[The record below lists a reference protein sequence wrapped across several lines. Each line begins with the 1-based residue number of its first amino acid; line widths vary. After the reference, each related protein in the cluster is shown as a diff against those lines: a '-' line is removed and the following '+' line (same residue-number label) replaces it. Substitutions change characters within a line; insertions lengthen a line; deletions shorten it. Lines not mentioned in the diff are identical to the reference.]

1 PEAPGGHPDVSDVVF
16 WSRSTILAQAS
27 QAHQRARHGA
37 VGVHR
42 TTPERRARHGAV
54 GAVPHRGGHNSEH
67 AGGQR
72 RFGVRGRAGRGGQL
86 LSSDGGGGGRRGQR
100 VRGRL
105 LQPPHPEDLG
115 GRSREHI
122 GGQRRFGVRGRAG
135 RGGQLLSSD
144 GGGGGR
150 RGQRVRGRLLQPPH
164 PEDLGGRSREHAG
177 GQRRFGARGRAGRGG
192 QLLVSAG
199 GGGGRRGQRVRGRL
213 LQPPHPEDLGGRSRE
228 HAGRQR
234 RFGIS
239 AGGAVS
245 TLAGSGDEGYA
256 DGQGAAA
263 SFWCPAGVAVDGAGN
278 VFVADCYNHRIR
290 KISAGGAVSTLAGSG
305 VSGSSFAH
313 PAFTAHFHRFIGT
326 EQAVDFPQLKHAK
339 CIWEGIIQ
347 GFGIECA
354 GKSQE
359 RGLRGICRTGVVA
372 SVRFDSYAQGSGS
385 SKAAAAHEVH

>member
-1 PEAPGGHPDVSDVVF
+1 
-16 WSRSTILAQAS
+16 AQAS

-86 LSSDGGGGGRRGQR
+86 LSFWFPRGVAVDG
-100 VRGRL
+100 
-105 LQPPHPEDLG
+105 
-115 GRSREHI
+115 
-122 GGQRRFGVRGRAG
+122 AG
-135 RGGQLLSSD
+135 NVFVADCYNHRI
-144 GGGGGR
+144 R
-150 RGQRVRGRLLQPPH
+150 KI
-164 PEDLGGRSREHAG
+164 
-177 GQRRFGARGRAGRGG
+177 
-192 QLLVSAG
+192 SAG
-199 GGGGRRGQRVRGRL
+199 GAVSTLAGSGASGYAEGQGAAASFWY
-213 LQPPHPEDLGGRSRE
+213 PEGVAVDG
-228 HAGRQR
+228 AGNVFVAGKFNYRIQK
-234 RFGIS
+234 IS

>member
-1 PEAPGGHPDVSDVVF
+1 LKPPRRISGRGTGQLESTARHPNGGHGMGQSALSRTAEATTVSTLAGSDASGYADGQGAAASFYRPTGGVAVDGAGNVF
-16 WSRSTILAQAS
+16 
-27 QAHQRARHGA
+27 
-37 VGVHR
+37 V
-42 TTPERRARHGAV
+42 
-54 GAVPHRGGHNSEH
+54 
-67 AGGQR
+67 AGKFNYRIQK
-72 RFGVRGRAGRGGQL
+72 
-86 LSSDGGGGGRRGQR
+86 
-100 VRGRL
+100 
-105 LQPPHPEDLG
+105 
-115 GRSREHI
+115 
-122 GGQRRFGVRGRAG
+122 
-135 RGGQLLSSD
+135 
-144 GGGGGR
+144 
-150 RGQRVRGRLLQPPH
+150 
-164 PEDLGGRSREHAG
+164 
-177 GQRRFGARGRAGRGG
+177 
-192 QLLVSAG
+192 
-199 GGGGRRGQRVRGRL
+199 
-213 LQPPHPEDLGGRSRE
+213 
-228 HAGRQR
+228 
-234 RFGIS
+234 IS